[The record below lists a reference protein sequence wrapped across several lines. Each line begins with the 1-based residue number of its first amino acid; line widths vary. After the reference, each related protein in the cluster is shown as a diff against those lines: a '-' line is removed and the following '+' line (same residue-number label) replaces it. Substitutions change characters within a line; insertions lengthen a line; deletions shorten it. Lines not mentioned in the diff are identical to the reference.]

1 MTIRITGTG
10 SALPEKIVTNFDMQE
25 LVETSDEWIRERTGI
40 AERRI
45 STGETV
51 SALSAEACKKALE
64 MAGKTAE
71 EVDLILVATCSP
83 ELLLPCCACQVQDR
97 IGASNAVAFDLNA
110 ACSGFLFA
118 LNTAYVYMQTGIYKN
133 ALVVGSEVLS
143 KLIDWSDRGT
153 CVLFGDGAGAA
164 FVEASAEDIIC
175 DNGRKVGMECM
186 VQGSDGTKGM
196 VLSCAERPVN
206 NAFVSDKQ
214 DVNPYIQMN
223 GQEVYKFATRQ
234 VPACINDALGK
245 AGITVDDVDMFV
257 LHQANV
263 RIIESVAKRL
273 KADIA
278 KFPMN
283 LDRIGNMSS
292 ATIPVLLDE
301 LNRGGK
307 IKKGDRLVL
316 SGFGAG
322 LTYGASVLIW

>member
-40 AERRI
+40 TERRI

-51 SALSAEACKKALE
+51 ASLSADACRNALE
-64 MAGKTAE
+64 MAGKSAE
-71 EVDLILVATCSP
+71 DVDLILAATCSP
-83 ELLLPCCACQVQDR
+83 ELLLPCCACQVQEI

-118 LNTAYVYMQTGIYKN
+118 LNTAQAYLQTGIYKN
-133 ALVVGSEVLS
+133 ALIIGSEVLS
-143 KLIDWSDRGT
+143 KLVDWKDRGT

-164 FVEASAEDIIC
+164 FVEASAEDIIY
-175 DNGRKVGMECM
+175 DNGRKAGTESM
-186 VQGSDGTKGM
+186 VQSSDGTKGR
-196 VLSCAERPVN
+196 VLSCAERSVS
-206 NAFVSDKQ
+206 NAFMDEQ
-214 DVNPYIQMN
+214 QTVNPYIQMD
-223 GQEVYKFATRQ
+223 GQAVYKFATRQ
-234 VPACINDALGK
+234 VPACISEALGK
-245 AGITVDDVDMFV
+245 AGLAVEDVDLFV

-273 KADIA
+273 KADIS

-283 LDRIGNMSS
+283 LDKVGNMSS

-301 LNRGGK
+301 LNRGGR

-322 LTYGASVLIW
+322 LTYGASVLVW

>member
-1 MTIRITGTG
+1 MMIRITGTG
-10 SALPEKIVTNFDMQE
+10 SALPERVVTNFDLQE

-51 SALSAEACKKALE
+51 SELSAQACKKALE

-83 ELLLPCCACQVQDR
+83 EMLLPCCACQVQDI

-118 LNTAYVYMQTGIYKN
+118 LNTAYAYMHTGIYKN
-133 ALVVGSEVLS
+133 ALIVGGEVLS
-143 KLIDWSDRGT
+143 KLVDWKDRGT

-164 FVEASAEDIIC
+164 FVEAFDGEAVYE
-175 DNGRKVGMECM
+175 NGRRAGLEGM

-196 VLSCAERPVN
+196 VLSCQERSVN
-206 NAFVSDKQ
+206 NVFIAEMQ
-214 DVNPYIQMN
+214 TVNPYIEMN

-234 VPACINDALGK
+234 VPACINDALCK
-245 AGITVDDVDMFV
+245 AGITVDDVDLFV

-273 KADIA
+273 KADLS

-301 LNRGGK
+301 LNRDGK

-322 LTYGASVLIW
+322 LTYGASVIVW